1 VKKVKIELDAPILLA
16 HAQWLAQ
23 QSESAVQGILN
34 RSGILLGAVGVEMSI
49 LPVVGTTGW
58 LRITSSIL
66 LGVSAILMV
75 AAMWPRNRRFPATS
89 DLREVYA
96 QQRRADLT
104 AIVQIIGFEK
114 PNDAL
119 LPQLQAE
126 AKIRSNWNRGG
137 MIVFVLAQ
145 VPVLLMIGGK

>member
-1 VKKVKIELDAPILLA
+1 MQENIKLDASTLLA

-23 QSESAVQGILN
+23 QSENSVEGMLN
-34 RSGILLGAVGVEMSI
+34 RSGVLLGAIGVEMSI
-49 LPVVGTTGW
+49 LPAVGEKGL
-58 LRITSSIL
+58 LRIISAVF
-66 LGVSAILMV
+66 LGASAVLMV
-75 AAMWPRNRRFPATS
+75 GAMWPRKRRFPATS

-104 AIVQIIGFEK
+104 AIVHMIGCEK
-114 PNDAL
+114 PDDAL

-126 AKIRSNWNRGG
+126 AKDRSDWFRFG

-145 VPVLLMIGGK
+145 APLLLMIGGN

>member
-1 VKKVKIELDAPILLA
+1 MKIELDAPTLLA

-23 QSESAVQGILN
+23 QSESGVQGILN

-49 LPVVGTTGW
+49 LPVVGTNRW

-66 LGVSAILMV
+66 LGVSAIVLV
-75 AAMWPRNRRFPATS
+75 ASMWPRNRRFPATS

-104 AIVQIIGFEK
+104 AIVQIIGFEN
-114 PNDAL
+114 PNEAL

-126 AKIRSNWNRGG
+126 AKTRGNWNRGG

-145 VPVLLMIGGK
+145 VPLLLMIGSK

>member
-1 VKKVKIELDAPILLA
+1 MKHKKIELDAPTLLA

-23 QSESAVQGILN
+23 QSENAVEGILN
-34 RSGILLGAVGVEMSI
+34 RSGVLLGAIGLEMSI

-58 LRITSSIL
+58 LRITSSVL
-66 LGVSAILMV
+66 LGLSAVFMV
-75 AAMWPRNRRFPATS
+75 AAMWPRKRRFPATS

-96 QQRRADLT
+96 QQRHADLT
-104 AIVQIIGFEK
+104 AIVHMIGCEK

-126 AKIRSNWNRGG
+126 AKTRSDWYRGG
-137 MIVFVLAQ
+137 MILFVLAQ
-145 VPVLLMIGGK
+145 LPVLLMIGSN